1 MGWEDLVQHWSPCSP
16 RYSQESAPAL
26 QFQSINS
33 SVLSLMVQLSH
44 LYMTTEKNIALAIQT
59 FVGKVMSLL
68 SNMVSRFV
76 IPFLPRSKHLLI
88 SWLQSSFAV
97 ILEPQEKKIYYCFH
111 FFPFYICHELMGLNA
126 MILVF
131 WMSSFKP
138 ALSLSSFTPIK
149 KLFSSSSLSASKSGI
164 ILSV

>member
-44 LYMTTEKNIALAIQT
+44 LYMTTEKNIALTIQT

-97 ILEPQEKKIYYCFH
+97 ILEPQEKKIYYCFN
-111 FFPFYICHELMGLNA
+111 FFSFYICHDGTEC

-131 WMSSFKP
+131 WMLSFKP
-138 ALSLSSFTPIK
+138 ALSLSSFTLIK
-149 KLFSSSSLSASKSGI
+149 KLFSSSSLSASKSRI